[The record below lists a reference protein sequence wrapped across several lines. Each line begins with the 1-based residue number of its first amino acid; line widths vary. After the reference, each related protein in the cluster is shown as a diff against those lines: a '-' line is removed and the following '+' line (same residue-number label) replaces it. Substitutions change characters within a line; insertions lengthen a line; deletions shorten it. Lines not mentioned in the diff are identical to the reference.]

1 MKKITA
7 LILALV
13 MVFALAACGETPAEP
28 TDTPE
33 PELSGDELAAHYKAA
48 IEGAR
53 SEQDNADRGINTSAD
68 AEEMGSIMWE
78 VLGFTAE
85 DVDAFAVS
93 MSIMNVQAYC
103 VGLFKPVEGKAE
115 TVTSALETYITGIQA
130 SFENYLPDQ
139 GAIADAA
146 ILETLDDGSVLLVMC
161 EGQDSVRDAIVAAL

>member
-115 TVTSALETYITGIQA
+115 AVVAGLENYIAGQQRG
-130 SFENYLPDQ
+130 FESYLPDQ
-139 GAIADAA
+139 GVIADNA
-146 ILETLDDGSVLLVMC
+146 ILETLDDGTVIIVMSDGWDDVYAGIT
-161 EGQDSVRDAIVAAL
+161 EAL